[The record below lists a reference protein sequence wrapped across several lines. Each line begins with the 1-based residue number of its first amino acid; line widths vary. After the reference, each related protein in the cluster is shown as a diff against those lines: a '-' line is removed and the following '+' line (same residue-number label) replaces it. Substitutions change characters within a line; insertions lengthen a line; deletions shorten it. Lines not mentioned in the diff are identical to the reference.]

1 MKSALEAGC
10 RVSIQPLR
18 AKAAR
23 LETNSLRPANSLS
36 SYMNCK
42 DQTQPPI
49 ATLSPAKTP
58 LYRARGRVKPKIW
71 IDLENSPH
79 VPFFA
84 PIIDELRKHGCSVF
98 LTARDC
104 FQVREL
110 TELFHLGCQ
119 MVGRHYGKGNLRKM
133 AGLCVRALKLIPRV
147 RKEMPDLAV
156 SHGSR
161 SQLIACSALGIPSVF
176 FRDYEFSTP
185 LPLVRPAWLMCPQVI
200 PSATLQCDF
209 RRILKY
215 PGIKEDVYVPRF
227 VPDPG
232 IRQQL
237 GLDDEDVVATLR
249 PPANEAHYHHPQ
261 SAELFGAT
269 VEFLSKFQ
277 NVKLVVL
284 PRNERQAVGLKNRWP
299 RLFASGAMRIPER
312 VVDGL
317 NLIWFS
323 DLVISGGGTMNREAA
338 ALRVPVYSVFRGNIG
353 AVDRYLSEQGRLV
366 LLETIQ
372 DVHTKIRV
380 ARRSRPLHPL
390 KGAGSTLSTIVE
402 QLTVIAERNA
412 PLAEEAK
419 SAAFPSM
426 ISASD
431 RGAEPFDPARS
442 AK

>member
-1 MKSALEAGC
+1 
-10 RVSIQPLR
+10 
-18 AKAAR
+18 
-23 LETNSLRPANSLS
+23 
-36 SYMNCK
+36 MNGK
-42 DQTQPPI
+42 VHAQPPVT
-49 ATLSPAKTP
+49 TLSPGKAQ
-58 LYRARGRVKPKIW
+58 LYRAGRGRPKIW

-79 VPFFA
+79 VPFFV
-84 PIIDELRKHGCSVF
+84 PIIDELRKYGCSVS

-110 TELFHLGCQ
+110 TGLFHLDCQ

-133 AGLCVRALKLIPRV
+133 AGLCLRALKLIPRV

-161 SQLIACSALGIPSVF
+161 SQLIASSALGIPCVF

-185 LPLVRPAWLMCPQVI
+185 LPVIRPAWLMCPQVI

-209 RRILKY
+209 HRILKY

-227 VPDPG
+227 VPDPS

-237 GLDDEDVVATLR
+237 GLADEDVVATLR

-261 SAELFGAT
+261 SAELFNAT
-269 VEFLSKFQ
+269 VEFLSTFPT
-277 NVKLVVL
+277 VKLVVL
-284 PRNERQAVGLKNRWP
+284 PRNERQAADLKNRWP
-299 RLFASGAMRIPER
+299 GLFTSGAMRIPAR

-317 NLIWFS
+317 NLLWYS

-353 AVDRYLSEQGRLV
+353 AVDHYLSEQGRLV

-372 DVHTKIRV
+372 DVRTKIRV
-380 ARRSRPLHPL
+380 ERRSRPLRPR
-390 KGAGSTLSTIVE
+390 KEGSSTLSTIVE
-402 QLTVIAERNA
+402 QIMVIAERKVL
-412 PLAEEAK
+412 PAK
-419 SAAFPSM
+419 ERKSIAFPDM
-426 ISASD
+426 VSASD
-431 RGAEPFDPARS
+431 TGAEQFDAARS
-442 AK
+442 PK

>member
-1 MKSALEAGC
+1 
-10 RVSIQPLR
+10 
-18 AKAAR
+18 
-23 LETNSLRPANSLS
+23 
-36 SYMNCK
+36 MNCK
-42 DQTQPPI
+42 VQAQSI
-49 ATLSPAKTP
+49 ACLSPAKTQ
-58 LYRARGRVKPKIW
+58 LYRAGRGRPKIW

-79 VPFFA
+79 VPFFV
-84 PIIDELRKHGCSVF
+84 PIINELHKYGCFVF
-98 LTARDC
+98 LTGRDC

-110 TELFHLGCQ
+110 TGLFHLDCQ

-133 AGLCVRALKLIPRV
+133 AGLCLRALKLIPRV
-147 RKEMPDLAV
+147 WKEMPDLAV

-161 SQLIACSALGIPSVF
+161 SQLIACSAMGIPCLF

-185 LPLVRPAWLMCPQVI
+185 LPLVRPTWLMCPQVI
-200 PSATLQCDF
+200 PSATLQCDL

-227 VPDPG
+227 VPDPSV
-232 IRQQL
+232 RQQL
-237 GLDDEDVVATLR
+237 GLRDEDVVATLR

-284 PRNERQAVGLKNRWP
+284 PRNERQAAGLKNRWP
-299 RLFASGAMRIPER
+299 GLFSSGAMRLPAR

-317 NLIWFS
+317 NLIWYS
-323 DLVISGGGTMNREAA
+323 DLVVSGGGTMNREAA
-338 ALRVPVYSVFRGNIG
+338 ALGVPVYSVFRGNIG

-372 DVHTKIRV
+372 DVHRKIRV
-380 ARRSRPLHPL
+380 AHRSRPLSPM
-390 KGAGSTLSTIVE
+390 KEGGSTLSTIVE
-402 QLTVIAERNA
+402 QIIVIAERKA
-412 PLAEEAK
+412 PLAKEGK
-419 SAAFPSM
+419 SKPFPSM
-426 ISASD
+426 VSAND
-431 RGAEPFDPARS
+431 TEAEEFDAART

>member
-1 MKSALEAGC
+1 
-10 RVSIQPLR
+10 
-18 AKAAR
+18 
-23 LETNSLRPANSLS
+23 
-36 SYMNCK
+36 MNCK
-42 DQTQPPI
+42 VQAQLPI

-58 LYRARGRVKPKIW
+58 LYRAGRSRPKIW

-79 VPFFA
+79 VPFFV
-84 PIIDELRKHGCSVF
+84 PIIDELHKYGCSVF

-110 TELFHLGCQ
+110 TGLFHLGCQ

-133 AGLCVRALKLIPRV
+133 AGLCLRALKLIPRV
-147 RKEMPDLAV
+147 RKEMPNLAV

-161 SQLIACSALGIPSVF
+161 SQLIACSALGIPCVF

-200 PSATLQCDF
+200 PNATLQCDF

-227 VPDPG
+227 VPDPS
-232 IRQQL
+232 IRRQL
-237 GLDDEDVVATLR
+237 GLQDEDVVATLR

-277 NVKLVVL
+277 KVKLVVL
-284 PRNERQAVGLKNRWP
+284 PRNERQAADLKNRWP
-299 RLFASGAMRIPER
+299 GLFTSGAMRIPAR

-317 NLIWFS
+317 NLIWYS

-380 ARRSRPLHPL
+380 ERRSRPLRPL
-390 KGAGSTLSTIVE
+390 KGGGSTLSTIVE
-402 QLTVIAERNA
+402 QLFVIAERNA
-412 PLAEEAK
+412 SLVTEAK
-419 SAAFPSM
+419 STPFSS
-426 ISASD
+426 IVSAGD
-431 RGAEPFDPARS
+431 TGAEQFDAARS
-442 AK
+442 PK